1 MSGLK
6 VLYNLILKD
15 VAKGSGQAS
24 GIMSIGKDIRKLAD
38 KKFQNYITAAK
49 KQGVDLDKL
58 SEQEIKYTFEL
69 NKPKPIKAIPADSPE
84 GQGITRDLFNM
95 LDRRSGKN
103 VIKADFGKPFA
114 EEVITVDSV
123 IKNIKT
129 MKPMDSMKETNKVL
143 KGEGQYKNL
152 SKADREKIASDESV
166 TDHIFERNIEP
177 DPEDYADGGVAGML
191 GERIGFRL
199 GGIDKARRLFLQA
212 IGAGA
217 AGIGAAKTGLFS
229 LLKGSKSAAV
239 KDLTSVPIKNAEGM
253 PSWFKPLVN
262 RVIKEGTETTNLP
275 PNKGGA
281 YLNRQIVHSAK
292 LGENQ
297 GVRVY
302 QNLDDQTI
310 DVVYKSADNMGGV
323 DDGVVTLEYRAPR
336 DLYDTGPASV
346 MSKEY
351 QATKKAS
358 GQYPKKSAAE
368 FEAHEA
374 YPYQDP
380 EDYKSITFEA
390 KHIKSNVDDL
400 FSDTSALKQFG
411 TNKTLTKKELEIAK
425 QKRKQVKKI
434 NEDPYGE
441 ELAGSG
447 PDYDPYD
454 DYADGGVAGLL
465 GERPGYKS
473 GNLVQTMYPIGNF
486 LNIRANA
493 PTQKD
498 YNINA
503 TKDLVENLPGG
514 VVKEA
519 VAPAVALGFS
529 LPYDAI
535 QAATRTTEADVARAM
550 QTGALTPREIASEAY
565 GLAFDREN
573 PLSSAIERF
582 TGAAG
587 PLADRFN
594 QEEDDEYDFSG
605 IKGQTAGLGIVS
617 GIKGALS
624 KFVGPKAAA
633 FIVEKGKN
641 KIKSDIGEKVITP
654 TIKKI
659 KNKKSTTRPSSGGG
673 RDRSF
678 DTSRADRAG
687 TSLGSGQFS
696 PQTSRGRSGY
706 TEGGVAG
713 LLDKRPGYKLGD
725 IVKKNIP
732 EEYRLYLKSILP
744 GGEEG
749 KVDESYFTEKFKK
762 ELRLQA
768 LDKFL
773 RTGKTRGIV
782 TEGDQHRGDPTIN
795 KLLKFPSTY
804 AALGTYTYDIDP
816 KTMNVKITD
825 KYDFNPA
832 YGSKTIGGKTYT
844 GYVGDKE
851 GTDVGLG
858 MFKDKFK
865 ESIRDK
871 SVDTANVLEMIGNYF
886 GGKQSEGKGFDVDID
901 IPIEE
906 ATTATEGSFAQG
918 GPARQNFAM
927 GRRAFLKLMGS
938 VGAGIGA
945 AKAGLGS
952 LFKAGKPVTKAA
964 EVITTPNAPGKPEW
978 FDALVTRV
986 IREGDDV
993 TKKFATKE
1001 REIVHT
1007 TEIDENATVTVT
1019 RDLDEG
1025 TVRVDIDDPT
1035 TNVADD
1041 QGNAIVSM
1049 EVKGGRLEEGVKGKT
1064 PAEFE
1069 AVETDYGNYMTTP
1082 DDFITEAV
1090 ENTVSNTKD
1099 LTADLTK
1106 VKMYAKGQKKPTIK
1120 EMMIQRERAR
1130 DLKLAE
1136 ENPAEYASGRQPDID
1151 YSDYDDY
1158 ASGGIAKMLGE

>member
-1 MSGLK
+1 MNVVKFLA
-6 VLYNLILKD
+6 NLIFKKQIQKQKGIMKILPGDKVDAEKKAEAALKKLEERGNININNLKESD
-15 VAKGSGQAS
+15 LEFIAEDIVNPFKYAEKTPIKSADILPFRFKRSFAEELADASKKGDFTRMS
-24 GIMSIGKDIRKLAD
+24 GIMKLD
-38 KKFQNYITAAK
+38 PKFK
-49 KQGVDLDKL
+49 
-58 SEQEIKYTFEL
+58 E
-69 NKPKPIKAIPADSPE
+69 
-84 GQGITRDLFNM
+84 
-95 LDRRSGKN
+95 
-103 VIKADFGKPFA
+103 VIKAFNKLKADEKAYKEMVGPKKLIPDRDVIPYQSP
-114 EEVITVDSV
+114 EVQKLS
-123 IKNIKT
+123 
-129 MKPMDSMKETNKVL
+129 PKEKLARTTLTEDQYKDVL
-143 KGEGQYKNL
+143 KKGYGIDDVIYAQDFYGDTAEDVIRR
-152 SKADREKIASDESV
+152 ATEKGTPVA
-166 TDHIFERNIEP
+166 F
-177 DPEDYADGGVAGML
+177 AGGGVAGLL
-191 GERIGFRL
+191 GERVNFAG
-199 GGIDKARRLFLQA
+199 GGINKARRLFLQA

-217 AGIGAAKTGLFS
+217 AGIGAAKTGLLG
-229 LLKGSKSAAV
+229 LLKGAGK
-239 KDLTSVPIKNAEGM
+239 KNLTSIPIENAEGM

-323 DDGVVTLEYRAPR
+323 DDGVVTLEYRAPQ
-336 DLYDTGPASV
+336 DLYDTGPESV

-390 KHIKSNVDDL
+390 QHIKSNVDDL

-425 QKRKQVKKI
+425 QKRQRVKKI

-473 GNLVQTMYPIGNF
+473 GLSVLGLTPEHNAAVVDMQMNPGKYGIGSQFDYAAESTKDMVDRASNPLTAVASAVGNVVGRPAYDFVDAAKEYSKKGYQGEFSLSPQGAIDFGKNMLGLGTEF
-486 LNIRANA
+486 LN
-493 PTQKD
+493 QK
-498 YNINA
+498 
-503 TKDLVENLPGG
+503 PGTMMG
-514 VVKEA
+514 
-519 VAPAVALGFS
+519 
-529 LPYDAI
+529 
-535 QAATRTTEADVARAM
+535 
-550 QTGALTPREIASEAY
+550 GALKGGIQSLGTQLGESIY
-565 GLAFDREN
+565 DKVN
-573 PLSSAIERF
+573 P
-582 TGAAG
+582 
-587 PLADRFN
+587 
-594 QEEDDEYDFSG
+594 EEEDEYDFSD
-605 IKGQTAGLGIVS
+605 IEGQTAGLGIVS
-617 GIKGALS
+617 GIKAALS

-633 FIVEKGKN
+633 FIVKRGKD
-641 KIKSDIGEKVITP
+641 KIRSDIGEKVITP

-673 RDRSF
+673 GNRSF

-713 LLDKRPGYKLGD
+713 LLDK
-725 IVKKNIP
+725 
-732 EEYRLYLKSILP
+732 
-744 GGEEG
+744 
-749 KVDESYFTEKFKK
+749 
-762 ELRLQA
+762 
-768 LDKFL
+768 
-773 RTGKTRGIV
+773 
-782 TEGDQHRGDPTIN
+782 
-795 KLLKFPSTY
+795 
-804 AALGTYTYDIDP
+804 
-816 KTMNVKITD
+816 
-825 KYDFNPA
+825 
-832 YGSKTIGGKTYT
+832 
-844 GYVGDKE
+844 
-851 GTDVGLG
+851 
-858 MFKDKFK
+858 
-865 ESIRDK
+865 
-871 SVDTANVLEMIGNYF
+871 
-886 GGKQSEGKGFDVDID
+886 
-901 IPIEE
+901 
-906 ATTATEGSFAQG
+906 
-918 GPARQNFAM
+918 RQNFAM

-1007 TEIDENATVTVT
+1007 TKIDENATVTVT

-1025 TVRVDIDDPT
+1025 IVRVDIDDPF

-1049 EVKGGRLEEGVKGKT
+1049 QVKGGRLEEGVKGKT

-1069 AVETDYGNYMTTP
+1069 AVETDYGNYMDGP

-1090 ENTVSNTKD
+1090 ENTVSDTKD

-1136 ENPAEYASGRQPDID
+1136 ENPTEYASGRQPDID

-1158 ASGGIAKMLGE
+1158 ASGGVARMLGE

>member
-1 MSGLK
+1 M
-6 VLYNLILKD
+6 
-15 VAKGSGQAS
+15 AS
-24 GIMSIGKDIRKLAD
+24 IFSLRNYVMKQLMKTNKEGIMQIPNKNKVDFGEMIIRENLF
-38 KKFQNYITAAK
+38 KKGIDPRTITNE
-49 KQGVDLDKL
+49 KQLDN
-58 SEQEIKYTFEL
+58 IL
-69 NKPKPIKAIPADSPE
+69 NTPTVSPKPMPKK
-84 GQGITRDLFNM
+84 
-95 LDRRSGKN
+95 SGE
-103 VIKADFGKPFA
+103 VIDVDFGKP
-114 EEVITVDSV
+114 I
-123 IKNIKT
+123 
-129 MKPMDSMKETNKVL
+129 
-143 KGEGQYKNL
+143 
-152 SKADREKIASDESV
+152 
-166 TDHIFERNIEP
+166 
-177 DPEDYADGGVAGML
+177 DPEDYAGGGLAGML

-199 GGIDKARRLFLQA
+199 GGINKARRLFLQA
-212 IGAGA
+212 IGAGT

-229 LLKGSKSAAV
+229 LLKGVGK
-239 KDLTSVPIKNAEGM
+239 KDLTSIPIENAEGM

-336 DLYDTGPASV
+336 DIYDTGPASV

-498 YNINA
+498 YNINV

-550 QTGALTPREIASEAY
+550 DTAGMSGPRDIMAEAE
-565 GLAFDREN
+565 GLAYAREN

-633 FIVEKGKN
+633 FIVKRGKD
-641 KIKSDIGEKVITP
+641 KIRSDIGERVITP

-713 LLDKRPGYKLGD
+713 LLDKR
-725 IVKKNIP
+725 
-732 EEYRLYLKSILP
+732 
-744 GGEEG
+744 
-749 KVDESYFTEKFKK
+749 
-762 ELRLQA
+762 
-768 LDKFL
+768 
-773 RTGKTRGIV
+773 
-782 TEGDQHRGDPTIN
+782 
-795 KLLKFPSTY
+795 
-804 AALGTYTYDIDP
+804 
-816 KTMNVKITD
+816 
-825 KYDFNPA
+825 
-832 YGSKTIGGKTYT
+832 
-844 GYVGDKE
+844 
-851 GTDVGLG
+851 
-858 MFKDKFK
+858 
-865 ESIRDK
+865 
-871 SVDTANVLEMIGNYF
+871 
-886 GGKQSEGKGFDVDID
+886 
-901 IPIEE
+901 
-906 ATTATEGSFAQG
+906 
-918 GPARQNFAM
+918 QNFKM
-927 GRRAFLKLMGS
+927 GRRAFLKLMGN

-1007 TEIDENATVTVT
+1007 TKIDENATVTVT

-1025 TVRVDIDDPT
+1025 TVRVDIDDPF
-1035 TNVADD
+1035 TNVADE

-1069 AVETDYGNYMTTP
+1069 AVETDYGNFMDGP

-1090 ENTVSNTKD
+1090 ENTVSDTKN

>member
-6 VLYNLILKD
+6 FLYNLILKD

-24 GIMSIGKDIRKLAD
+24 GILSIGSDVRKIAMN
-38 KKFQNYITAAK
+38 KYAKFVDSAK

-58 SEQEIKYTFEL
+58 SEQEIKYMLEL

-103 VIKADFGKPFA
+103 VIKTDFGKPFA

-177 DPEDYADGGVAGML
+177 DPEDMADGGVAGML
-191 GERIGFRL
+191 DERIGFKL
-199 GGIDKARRLFLQA
+199 GGINKARRLFLQA
-212 IGAGA
+212 IGAGT

-229 LLKGSKSAAV
+229 LLKGVGK
-239 KDLTSVPIKNAEGM
+239 KDLTSIPIENAEGM

-262 RVIKEGTETTNLP
+262 RVIKEGIETTNLP

-336 DLYDTGPASV
+336 DIYDTGPASV

-447 PDYDPYD
+447 PSYDDYY

-473 GNLVQTMYPIGNF
+473 GLSVLDKTLAVASVPYNFGKGIIGNVSNPGA
-486 LNIRANA
+486 LTQVSLTNA
-493 PTQKD
+493 QKD
-498 YNINA
+498 YLDNIAQLKGPSGTIDYSDYGGPTKTFSGISGMNPMQASLA
-503 TKDLVENLPGG
+503 TTMGG
-514 VVKEA
+514 TGYSTNPDGSINYTGGTYDFNKGNVITDFIDKGGI
-519 VAPAVALGFS
+519 LGAADR
-529 LPYDAI
+529 LGKNIYDA
-535 QAATRTTEADVARAM
+535 V
-550 QTGALTPREIASEAY
+550 
-565 GLAFDREN
+565 N
-573 PLSSAIERF
+573 P
-582 TGAAG
+582 
-587 PLADRFN
+587 
-594 QEEDDEYDFSG
+594 EEEDEYDFSD
-605 IKGQTAGLGIVS
+605 IEGQTAGLGILS

-633 FIVEKGKN
+633 FIVKRGKD
-641 KIKSDIGEKVITP
+641 KIRSDIGEKVIAP

-659 KNKKSTTRPSSGGG
+659 KNKKITTRPSSGGG

-713 LLDKRPGYKLGD
+713 LLDKR
-725 IVKKNIP
+725 
-732 EEYRLYLKSILP
+732 
-744 GGEEG
+744 
-749 KVDESYFTEKFKK
+749 
-762 ELRLQA
+762 
-768 LDKFL
+768 
-773 RTGKTRGIV
+773 
-782 TEGDQHRGDPTIN
+782 
-795 KLLKFPSTY
+795 
-804 AALGTYTYDIDP
+804 
-816 KTMNVKITD
+816 
-825 KYDFNPA
+825 
-832 YGSKTIGGKTYT
+832 
-844 GYVGDKE
+844 
-851 GTDVGLG
+851 
-858 MFKDKFK
+858 
-865 ESIRDK
+865 
-871 SVDTANVLEMIGNYF
+871 
-886 GGKQSEGKGFDVDID
+886 
-901 IPIEE
+901 
-906 ATTATEGSFAQG
+906 
-918 GPARQNFAM
+918 QNFAM
-927 GRRAFLKLMGS
+927 GRRAFLKLMGNI
-938 VGAGIGA
+938 GAGIGA

-1007 TEIDENATVTVT
+1007 TKIDENATVTVT

-1151 YSDYDDY
+1151 YSDYDADIDYSDYDDY